1 MLLRTERRA
10 TMPSR
15 LRSSGRR
22 PRPAAIA
29 ARGLPRARLPA
40 FDADLARLGPVDAG
54 DEAQE
59 FRAPRA
65 DEARDAEHLALAELE
80 ARLPHGRPARQ
91 AR

>member
-15 LRSSGRR
+15 LRSSGKR

-29 ARGLPRARLPA
+29 ARGLPRARRWPSTRISPA
-40 FDADLARLGPVDAG
+40 LGPVDAG
-54 DEAQE
+54 DQAQK

-65 DEARDAEHLALAELE
+65 DQARDAEHLALAELE
-80 ARLPHGRPARQ
+80 AGVAHGRPA
-91 AR
+91 